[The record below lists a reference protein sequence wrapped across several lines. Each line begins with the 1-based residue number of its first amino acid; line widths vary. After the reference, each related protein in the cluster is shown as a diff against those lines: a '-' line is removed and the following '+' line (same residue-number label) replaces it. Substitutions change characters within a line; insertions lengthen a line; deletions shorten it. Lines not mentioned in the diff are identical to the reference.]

1 MSDFSNL
8 CERLHD
14 AAKTE
19 SAEAIDFELFLDA
32 ELAIKTLLVIIE
44 NKESIISNQ
53 RNKIWRLQTQ
63 EEL

>member
-1 MSDFSNL
+1 MSDFLKL
-8 CERLHD
+8 CERLHN
-14 AAKTE
+14 AAK
-19 SAEAIDFELFLDA
+19 AEPAEVIDFELFLDA
-32 ELAIKTLLVIIE
+32 ELAIKTLLVTIE